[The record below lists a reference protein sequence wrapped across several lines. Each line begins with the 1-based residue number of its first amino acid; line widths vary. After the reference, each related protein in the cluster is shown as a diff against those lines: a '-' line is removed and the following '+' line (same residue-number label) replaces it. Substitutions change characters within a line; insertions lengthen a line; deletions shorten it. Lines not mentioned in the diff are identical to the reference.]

1 MPLHGEDHLIAHARL
16 EAVGNDTQPIIG
28 LMSFD
33 VEGFAKCLFVKWIQE
48 PDWMHSF
55 EECYAIWLEGYSFW
69 FCIALSFTR
78 FRCEIGLNVTVSLRN
93 ARPNVSFEHF
103 ALKDALISQ
112 LEKIDRIFLP
122 DNACCWFLTML

>member
-55 EECYAIWLEGYSFW
+55 EECYAIWLEGYSERRTGYSTLDPADTCCF
-69 FCIALSFTR
+69 AVR
-78 FRCEIGLNVTVSLRN
+78 
-93 ARPNVSFEHF
+93 
-103 ALKDALISQ
+103 ALKKHGEGAERD
-112 LEKIDRIFLP
+112 
-122 DNACCWFLTML
+122 